1 MSRPEFEHLH
11 SPKSSEQNLL
21 SNFLVVVRKTNL
33 QVVNEGDI
41 PWGFDSFTER
51 NRAVFLLESNGVKK
65 CCHQK
70 LWEFLPVDLNWM
82 ASRITRRPS
91 FKLTL
96 DLTLRKYK
104 SGQLTIFF
112 TRIGTKAK
120 QLLED
125 FFGGKKATWL
135 WSLSVSKSYI
145 WIGRRKSQANI
156 PVRVIRILFPMPY
169 KIELWRKNIFL

>member
-1 MSRPEFEHLH
+1 M
-11 SPKSSEQNLL
+11 
-21 SNFLVVVRKTNL
+21 L
-33 QVVNEGDI
+33 QV
-41 PWGFDSFTER
+41 
-51 NRAVFLLESNGVKK
+51 
-65 CCHQK
+65 
-70 LWEFLPVDLNWM
+70 FLPVDLNWM
-82 ASRITRRPS
+82 ASRVTRRPS

-125 FFGGKKATWL
+125 FLVESTLLGNEALGTVSWEKERCVFGQKKESISSKLTFKSWISTL
-135 WSLSVSKSYI
+135 EKSCKSCPNWGEGVFLTKPSLSVSKSYI

-156 PVRVIRILFPMPY
+156 PVRVIRIIVPMPY
-169 KIELWRKNIFL
+169 KIEL